1 MRISSPPTLSN
12 KNKNNNNNNDQNMG
26 ANNAALTGVTPR
38 IAIFDYG
45 AGNLFSL
52 KAALERNGACDVS
65 VIQDLKSLS
74 SYDGLVLP
82 GVGNFDPAV
91 KSIGKDKGFL
101 VSAIDCKM
109 PVLGICLGMEMLFN
123 ASEEGRM
130 EGLKIIDGQVRLLDK
145 KRVKVPHMGWNN
157 IQLVRHETSSENSI
171 KKRHHVSGNN
181 NNNNNNNYDTSDG
194 RGRLLR
200 NIKDNSWVYFVHSYR
215 IFPGRKSRRIV
226 VANTRYGDNII
237 PAVIEKGNIFG
248 TQFHP
253 EKSGPVGS
261 QIIRNFLEICMSIT
275 AAVNPTENK

>member
-1 MRISSPPTLSN
+1 MRISSPSTLSN
-12 KNKNNNNNNDQNMG
+12 KNKNNNNDGDQNIR
-26 ANNAALTGVTPR
+26 AKNAALTGVTPR

-52 KAALERNGACDVS
+52 KAALERNGARDVS
-65 VIQDLKSLS
+65 VIQDMKSLS
-74 SYDGLVLP
+74 NYDGLVLP

-101 VSAIDCKM
+101 ISAIDCKI

-157 IQLVRHETSSENSI
+157 IQLVRHKTNSENSI
-171 KKRHHVSGNN
+171 KKRNHVSGNN
-181 NNNNNNNYDTSDG
+181 NNYKSDG

-215 IFPGRKSRRIV
+215 IFPGRKSRQIV
-226 VANTRYGDNII
+226 VANTKYGDNII

-261 QIIRNFLEICMSIT
+261 QIIRNFLEISMSNT
-275 AAVNPTENK
+275 AVISSKENK